1 MYDYNLLEDRDILCV
16 DQKSF
21 YASVSCIEKGL
32 DPLTTKLAV
41 VADTKRQGSV
51 VLAATPKL
59 KELGIK
65 TGSRLFEIPQ
75 RNDIYIINPS
85 MRRYLEVSLEISK
98 IALKYVP
105 EEDLHQYS
113 IDEFFMD
120 VTNSYHLFN
129 TTVYSFAK
137 CFQKE
142 VLDKT
147 GIYCTIG
154 IGSNLL
160 LSKVAMDVEAKH
172 LKEGITEWRYH
183 DIPDKLWCISPLKS
197 FWGINKKTEIKLNK
211 KGIITIGDL
220 AHYPHRY
227 LKKDFGIL
235 GTDMHLHANG
245 IDQSKIREKSKI
257 HNPAICKSQIL
268 MRDYQFNETKI
279 VMQEL
284 IEDVA
289 CRLRERKQLA
299 RTIHFSFGYTEGGGI
314 HKQHTLTDATNLEQ
328 EMFKVVNDYANQ
340 LCDKHALYRTLS
352 VSLTQFINEE
362 NRQLNLFID
371 EYKRQRDENLAKT
384 IDTLQKK
391 YGKGIV
397 SKAISY
403 TESGT
408 KHNRLGLMAGHKM

>member
-1 MYDYNLLEDRDILCV
+1 
-16 DQKSF
+16 
-21 YASVSCIEKGL
+21 
-32 DPLTTKLAV
+32 
-41 VADTKRQGSV
+41 
-51 VLAATPKL
+51 
-59 KELGIK
+59 
-65 TGSRLFEIPQ
+65 
-75 RNDIYIINPS
+75 
-85 MRRYLEVSLEISK
+85 
-98 IALKYVP
+98 
-105 EEDLHQYS
+105 
-113 IDEFFMD
+113 
-120 VTNSYHLFN
+120 
-129 TTVYSFAK
+129 
-137 CFQKE
+137 
-142 VLDKT
+142 
-147 GIYCTIG
+147 
-154 IGSNLL
+154 
-160 LSKVAMDVEAKH
+160 
-172 LKEGITEWRYH
+172 
-183 DIPDKLWCISPLKS
+183 
-197 FWGINKKTEIKLNK
+197 
-211 KGIITIGDL
+211 
-220 AHYPHRY
+220 
-227 LKKDFGIL
+227 
-235 GTDMHLHANG
+235 MHLHANG

-257 HNPAICKSQIL
+257 NNPTICKSQIL

-299 RTIHFSFGYTEGGGI
+299 RTIHFSFGYTQGGGI

-328 EMFKVVNDYANQ
+328 DIFKVVNDYANQ

-362 NRQLNLFID
+362 NRQLNLFVN